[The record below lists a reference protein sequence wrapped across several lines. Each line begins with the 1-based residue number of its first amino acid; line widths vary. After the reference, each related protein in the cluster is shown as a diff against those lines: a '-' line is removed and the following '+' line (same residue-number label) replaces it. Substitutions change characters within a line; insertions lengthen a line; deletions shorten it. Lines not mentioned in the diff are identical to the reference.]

1 MSSGRV
7 RVLGKAIVVLTVLAV
22 LGTVVY
28 AKTLM
33 DNTAIVTVSS
43 AERAKVYAFV
53 LYPDGFRQV
62 GKYDVVGEKSLALY
76 LGSARSAWMDEY
88 WKNGR
93 LSQPLILLV
102 AMSEKGVDVKGVNLD
117 WGDLGSKK
125 IKLEFREDE
134 RVKKAI
140 SKLSFDKPQPLGD
153 LYWAIEDSY
162 EYTLPVVLSYVKPD
176 SSTWGNMDYYYAK
189 NQKVGFGVNTFISSW
204 SIAGYNIIQKREDKG
219 VTGPF
224 DVGDD
229 YYVWM
234 DVRYRY
240 EKWVYY
246 LDDDPILTMEHVF
259 VKDFYPGTITAGTTK
274 PASARLAAV
283 DSWESKGSYTATS
296 STYPYY
302 VFTIHTMTTDHF
314 AIDCLKFI
322 DALVLAGK
330 ISGRAA
336 TAAGAIGLFVDVD
349 FKYDNIEAFY
359 FSVVLY
365 SYPGTTHRV
374 YMAES
379 EAVASVP
386 VIYFNVR

>member
-1 MSSGRV
+1 MRV
-7 RVLGKAIVVLTVLAV
+7 RILSKALVALALLAV
-22 LGTVVY
+22 LGTAVY

-43 AERAKVYAFV
+43 PEKAKIYTFV

-62 GKYDVVGEKSLALY
+62 GKYEVAGEKSLALY
-76 LGSARSAWMDEY
+76 LGSAKSAWMHEY

-102 AMSEKGVDVKGVNLD
+102 AVSEKGVDVKGINLD
-117 WGDLGSKK
+117 WESMESKK
-125 IKLEFREDE
+125 IKLGFKEDE
-134 RVKKAI
+134 RVTKAI
-140 SKLSFDKPQPLGD
+140 SKLSFDKPQPLED

-176 SSTWGNMDYYYAK
+176 STTWGNMGYYYAK

-204 SIAGYNIIQKREDKG
+204 SISGYNIIQKREDKG
-219 VTGPF
+219 VTGVF
-224 DVGDD
+224 DVGEDC
-229 YYVWM
+229 YIWM

-246 LDDDPILTMEHVF
+246 LDDEPILTMEHVY
-259 VKDFYPGTITAGTTK
+259 VKDFYPETLTAGTSK
-274 PASARLAAV
+274 PSNARFVPV
-283 DSWESKGSYTATS
+283 DSWEFKGSYTATRL
-296 STYPYY
+296 TYPYY
-302 VFTIHTMTTDHF
+302 VFTTHYMTTDHF

-365 SYPGTTHRV
+365 SYPKTTHRV

-386 VIYFNVR
+386 AVYFNVG

>member
-1 MSSGRV
+1 MA
-7 RVLGKAIVVLTVLAV
+7 VLIVLAV
-22 LGTVVY
+22 LVTAVY

-33 DNTAIVTVSS
+33 DNTAIVTVESPYK
-43 AERAKVYAFV
+43 AKVYAFV

-62 GKYDVVGEKSLALY
+62 GKYEVAGEKSLALY
-76 LGSARSAWMDEY
+76 LGSAKAAWMKEY
-88 WKNGR
+88 SKNGR

-204 SIAGYNIIQKREDKG
+204 SIAGYNIIQKNDAGSDIYSFTK
-219 VTGPF
+219 
-224 DVGDD
+224 GDD
-229 YYVWM
+229 CYIWM
-234 DVRYRY
+234 NVRYRY

-259 VKDFYPGTITAGTTK
+259 VKDFYPETIRAGTTK

-296 STYPYY
+296 YDKAYY
-302 VFTIHTMTTDHF
+302 LFNVYDLNTDHF

-349 FKYDNIEAFY
+349 FKYDNIEAFDIDLA
-359 FSVVLY
+359 LY
-365 SYPGTTHRV
+365 SYPGITHEVR
-374 YMAES
+374 MAKS
-379 EAVASVP
+379 VAVASVP
-386 VIYFNVR
+386 AVYFEVR